1 MKMQRFYNLIIKA
14 YVFGIRLTAFVNH
27 KAAAWIKGRK
37 DVFQQLP
44 ENRTAHQ
51 EWLWFHA
58 ASLGEFEQGRP
69 LIEAIKERFPDYKI
83 LLTFFSPSG
92 YEIRKNYPLADYVS
106 YLPQDTVESA
116 TRFVQSFSLR
126 LAVFIKYEFWFNHMK
141 ALHDSNIPLVFI
153 SARFRPDQLFF
164 RMYGKWFLK
173 RLRQVDFFYVQDEL
187 SKNLLNSHGI
197 HQVAIAGDTRFDR
210 VFRLA
215 SQAQTF
221 PEIET
226 FISGRKTIVIGSS
239 WPEDENLLFQHLNK
253 IPEDF
258 CFLIAPHDISKKHIS
273 TILSKIPLQAA
284 LYSTLSNEQPNARVL
299 IIDTIG
305 MLSQLYQYASF
316 AYVGGGF
323 GQSIHN
329 IQEPVA
335 FGCPVIIGPKYQKFT
350 EAVELIQLGGVVT
363 VTSAQE
369 MANALDDFALNERL
383 RKKASDICSA
393 YAAKNIGAT
402 ARIMASIERF
412 L

>member
-1 MKMQRFYNLIIKA
+1 MQRVYNIIIKA
-14 YVFGIRLTAFVNH
+14 YVFGIRLTAFFNP

-37 DVFQQLP
+37 DLLQQLP
-44 ENRTAHQ
+44 EDRGTQ
-51 EWLWFHA
+51 TEWIWFHA

-92 YEIRKNYPLADYVS
+92 YEIRKDYPLADYVS
-106 YLPQDTVESA
+106 YLPVDTAESA
-116 TRFVQSFSLR
+116 MRFIQSFSLR
-126 LAVFIKYEFWFNHMK
+126 LAVFIKYEFWFNHMQ

-153 SARFRPDQLFF
+153 SARFRPEQLFF
-164 RMYGKWFLK
+164 RMYGKWFLE
-173 RLRQVDFFYVQDEL
+173 RLKQVDFFYVQDEL

-197 HQVAIAGDTRFDR
+197 VQVAIAGDTRFDR

-215 SQAQTF
+215 SKAQSF

-226 FISGRKTIVIGSS
+226 FIGGRKTIVIGSS
-239 WPEDENLLFQHLNK
+239 WPEDENLLFQHLKK
-253 IPEDF
+253 IPDDF
-258 CFLIAPHDISKKHIS
+258 CFLLAPHDISKKHIRN
-273 TILSKIPLQAA
+273 ILSKIPLHAT
-284 LYSTLSNEQPNARVL
+284 LYSSLSTAQPNARVL
-299 IIDTIG
+299 IVDTIG

-335 FGCPVIIGPKYQKFT
+335 FGCPVIIGPKHQKFT

-363 VTSAQE
+363 VSSARE
-369 MANALDDFALNERL
+369 MANAFDDFALNERI
-383 RKKASDICSA
+383 RNKASEICSA
-393 YAAKNIGAT
+393 YAAKSIGAT
-402 ARIMASIERF
+402 AHIMASIERF